1 MAWLAAGSGVDRRM
15 LLGRTIAHEIG
26 HLLLGTTD
34 HRRLGLMRAIWSQE
48 VLHRNAAADWRFTRA
63 DADDIRAGLR
73 SRLAAAGGEAISY
86 PP

>member
-1 MAWLAAGSGVDRRM
+1 
-15 LLGRTIAHEIG
+15 
-26 HLLLGTTD
+26 
-34 HRRLGLMRAIWSQE
+34 MRAIWSQE